1 MEAGQDGVEA
11 SGITSQDRLWAALS
25 WLPIT
30 PLWPILAVLALLV
43 EGPKDQPFV
52 RYNAV
57 LSLAT
62 GVILIPLV
70 IVTVGCAALLYLVFF
85 YWAYQA
91 SQGQQ
96 VEVPLVSDWVRK
108 WGWA

>member
-1 MEAGQDGVEA
+1 MEEGQDRVEVP
-11 SGITSQDRLWAALS
+11 GITSEDRLWAALS

-43 EGPKDQPFV
+43 EGPKDRPFV

-57 LSLAT
+57 LSLTT

-70 IVTVGCAALLYLVFF
+70 IVTVGCAALFYFVFF

-96 VEVPLVSDWVRK
+96 VEVPLVSGWVRK
-108 WGWA
+108 WGWV

>member
-1 MEAGQDGVEA
+1 MEEGQDRVEVP
-11 SGITSQDRLWAALS
+11 GITSEDRLWAALS

-30 PLWPILAVLALLV
+30 PLWPICAVLALVL
-43 EGPKDQPFV
+43 EGPKDRPFV

-57 LSLAT
+57 LSLAS
-62 GVILIPLV
+62 GIILIPLV
-70 IVTVGCAALLYLVFF
+70 IVTVGCAALLYFVFF

-96 VEVPLVSDWVRK
+96 VEVPLVSGWVRR
-108 WGWA
+108 WGWV